1 MSGDEIEQMINE
13 KVLQKCSSG
22 LWVFLLVIRADR
34 FTPRVKTT
42 VENIEKM
49 LGEKL
54 LQKTWIL
61 FTKGDE
67 LEGENTTIQRF
78 INQSETLSLLIQKYE
93 HRYHVFNNME
103 RHTAQGKMLLKK
115 ILDMH
120 HDTMVTKP
128 KQAMLKRLNSTATL
142 AERLS
147 SIKIVLLGQTG
158 VGKSASGN
166 TILGQKDFVSVTST
180 SSVTSECS
188 VMHST
193 VSGRSV
199 SVVDTPGFLHTQM
212 RPEELMTEIGRCV
225 CLSSPGAHAFL
236 IVFPVIMRF
245 TEHEQ
250 QIPQMMETN
259 FGQELFKYS
268 ILLFTHGDLLY
279 RESVEE
285 LIENNGGLRCL
296 VDQCGG
302 RYHVFNNR
310 DVNNREQ
317 VEDLLQ
323 KIDSMIQQ
331 NGGGH
336 YTNQMFEDAQRL
348 KRIKEERRGREE
360 EQRKQQ
366 EEKQRQE
373 EMEERVSEEYSP
385 LKENARV
392 RQKRKTSSGF
402 MRTFHQRRGVLVA
415 GGAGA
420 VAGVFIAAPLAAVVA
435 AVTAPAGT
443 AAAAGGAA
451 AAIAGAVGAATG
463 AAVGAFFSKRYDD
476 TEEELSLLLQH
487 HYL

>member
-1 MSGDEIEQMINE
+1 LDLVLLGSTGAGKSSSGNTILERSAFICKKSSKSVTKDVSVESGDVDGFTVTVYDTPGFFNTEMSGDEIEQMINE

-67 LEGENTTIQRF
+67 LEGENTTIQ
-78 INQSETLSLLIQKYE
+78 
-93 HRYHVFNNME
+93 
-103 RHTAQGKMLLKK
+103 
-115 ILDMH
+115 
-120 HDTMVTKP
+120 
-128 KQAMLKRLNSTATL
+128 
-142 AERLS
+142 
-147 SIKIVLLGQTG
+147 
-158 VGKSASGN
+158 
-166 TILGQKDFVSVTST
+166 
-180 SSVTSECS
+180 
-188 VMHST
+188 
-193 VSGRSV
+193 
-199 SVVDTPGFLHTQM
+199 
-212 RPEELMTEIGRCV
+212 
-225 CLSSPGAHAFL
+225 
-236 IVFPVIMRF
+236 
-245 TEHEQ
+245 
-250 QIPQMMETN
+250 
-259 FGQELFKYS
+259 
-268 ILLFTHGDLLY
+268 

-392 RQKRKTSSGF
+392 RQKRK
-402 MRTFHQRRGVLVA
+402 
-415 GGAGA
+415 
-420 VAGVFIAAPLAAVVA
+420 
-435 AVTAPAGT
+435 
-443 AAAAGGAA
+443 
-451 AAIAGAVGAATG
+451 
-463 AAVGAFFSKRYDD
+463 
-476 TEEELSLLLQH
+476 
-487 HYL
+487 